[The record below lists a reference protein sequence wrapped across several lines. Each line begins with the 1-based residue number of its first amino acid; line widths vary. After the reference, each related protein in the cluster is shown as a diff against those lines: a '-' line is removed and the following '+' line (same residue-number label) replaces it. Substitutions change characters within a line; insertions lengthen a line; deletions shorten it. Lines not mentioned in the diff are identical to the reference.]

1 MNCKKCGNEIKE
13 GENFCSKC
21 GQKVT
26 INPNKDLEDEISKKG
41 KRLRIKLSYFII
53 GILLIIIIVGT
64 IFIFISN
71 QNDVNKNNNLDNV
84 EIDNT
89 IENITQN
96 NEEDDKNI
104 IVDDTAETGAT
115 YTFTLEEVKTALKKV
130 CKEKNVEYF
139 SEFTYK
145 NKNKYNEVY
154 EANAYIGDTLA
165 CSIRV
170 QIHNGYVVDLSYYR
184 TYYEE
189 TEFAKTTGKEV
200 FMDLIDNLFDENIS
214 RNIIGNLNKLTGNTF
229 IFIKEC
235 HTICTNYD
243 DTEIYI
249 STSTNEYYENAKNNS
264 NSAYRELFKEINNN
278 YSNEEDE
285 SNIIQDKKE
294 WSYTYIPI
302 CGCIIIDSNTK
313 TGEISYKKK
322 CENCGNIDNTVNTT
336 IHTTGIL
343 NNTYYCPKCKNMQE
357 IQIEAISEYK

>member
-189 TEFAKTTGKEV
+189 TEFAKSTGKEV
-200 FMDLIDNLFDENIS
+200 FMDLIDSLFDENIS
-214 RNIIGNLNKLTGNTF
+214 RNIIENLNRLTSNTF
-229 IFIKEC
+229 TFIREC

-243 DTEIYI
+243 NTEIYI
-249 STSTNEYYENAKNNS
+249 TTSTNEYYENEKNNN
-264 NSAYRELFKEINNN
+264 NSAYKELFREI
-278 YSNEEDE
+278 
-285 SNIIQDKKE
+285 
-294 WSYTYIPI
+294 
-302 CGCIIIDSNTK
+302 
-313 TGEISYKKK
+313 
-322 CENCGNIDNTVNTT
+322 
-336 IHTTGIL
+336 
-343 NNTYYCPKCKNMQE
+343 
-357 IQIEAISEYK
+357 